1 LQSYK
6 IFREKVGKTK
16 IICIFVPSKLPK
28 HLMNRAKQLLFLA
41 FCMAL
46 TMMSCQKVKNKEIRS
61 GHADSVLFDAGAV
74 MNYARMEVLIDS
86 FEQTGELNEMDVNR
100 WRGTVAY
107 HQKQFNAAEKYYRQ
121 ALECEVKTN
130 QDQKNYNKCARRL
143 SELLLVRG
151 DYEGALKVAVPAV
164 KKIDDTKIGSDIDY
178 AILLNN
184 IGCCQLNLG
193 RDEEAK
199 ESFEEA
205 REHYANRWQSD
216 TTSRGFQE
224 AVLGTVYTS
233 QAYINTRRYAD
244 ATYWINRTEML
255 LDKYRQC
262 KDARTE
268 YFDEYQ
274 GRIEIM
280 RAVAMQSLDSTEKA
294 ADAYQRFQK
303 TAYSKTPAGRIN
315 ANDYLMLAERYK
327 EAAANYSFLDQ
338 ALSEWGTDLSL
349 DNIQLYMLPKY
360 MANAKLGRTD
370 STMMIGQR
378 IIFMLDSAISGQKIN
393 AAAELATIYD
403 TQGKEAEIAH
413 KEMKLTQ
420 QRLWSTGIALVL
432 IIVFFMIY
440 IFHKRKA
447 ALKLAAAH
455 QRLEEAHDKLKVAYD
470 QLEETTQIKER
481 IQSELRIAR
490 DIQMSM
496 VPSVFPDREGVDMY
510 AAMTPAKE
518 IGGDLYGYQLLGDEL
533 YFCLGDVA
541 GKGVPA
547 SLFMAQANRMFRTLG
562 SEHMK
567 PAAIATRMNNA
578 LTENNEQGMFVT
590 MFMGLI
596 NLKTGRMDYCNA
608 GHNPPV
614 MGYPPQFME
623 VESNAPIGLWPGL
636 EYVGETI
643 ENIKGIPLFLYSDG
657 LNEAEDKEQVQFSD
671 ERILEILSDQ
681 SLDNA
686 KKVVLRMMDEVNKH
700 RNGADPND
708 DLTMMCLK
716 IS

>member
-1 LQSYK
+1 MLLKKKSFYTILALLLLILSGISCDSAK
-6 IFREKVGKTK
+6 RREV
-16 IICIFVPSKLPK
+16 
-28 HLMNRAKQLLFLA
+28 RA
-41 FCMAL
+41 
-46 TMMSCQKVKNKEIRS
+46 SR
-61 GHADSVLFDAGAV
+61 ADSVLFNIGV
-74 MNYARMEVLIDS
+74 TMNYERLRAVADS
-86 FEQTGELNEMDVNR
+86 FEIVGDISQLNANR
-100 WRGTVAY
+100 WRGVAY
-107 HQKQFNAAEKYYRQ
+107 YHEGQYRMAELCYRK
-121 ALECEVKTN
+121 ALECEVKTAL
-130 QDQKNYNKCARRL
+130 DQLSYNKCARRL
-143 SELLLVRG
+143 SEILLVKG
-151 DYEGALKVAVPAV
+151 DFEGSLQVAIPAV
-164 KKIDDTKIGSDIDY
+164 KRMDKTGIGSDIDY

-199 ESFEEA
+199 ESFITA
-205 REHYANRWQSD
+205 RGHYANRWQTD
-216 TTSRGFQE
+216 TTGRGFQE

-233 QAYINTRRYAD
+233 QAYINTRRYAESI
-244 ATYWINRTEML
+244 YWIDRTEML
-255 LDKYRQC
+255 LSKYRERP
-262 KDARTE
+262 DARKE

-280 RAVAMQSLDSTEKA
+280 RAIAQEGLHKSKEA
-294 ADAYQRFQK
+294 AEAYQRFK
-303 TAYSKTPAGRIN
+303 ETKFAHTPSGKILG
-315 ANDYLMLAERYK
+315 NDYLMVAKRYQ
-327 EAAANYSFLDQ
+327 EAADNYRFLDK
-338 ALSEWGTDLSL
+338 AISDWGMEMSL

-360 MANAKLGRTD
+360 HANAEAGRKD
-370 STMMIGQR
+370 SARVAGTR
-378 IIFMLDSAISGQKIN
+378 ILELLDSAITGQKSS
-393 AAAELATIYD
+393 ATAELATLYD
-403 TQGKEAEIAH
+403 TQGKEAEIAE

-420 QRLWSTGIALVL
+420 QRLVSTGVALVL
-432 IIVFFMIY
+432 IIVFFLIY

-447 ALKLAAAH
+447 AHKLAAAH
-455 QRLEEAHDKLKVAYD
+455 GRLEEAHAKLQVAYD

-496 VPSVFPDREGVDMY
+496 VPNVFPDRENIDMY

-533 YFCLGDVA
+533 YFCLGDVS

-578 LTENNEQGMFVT
+578 LTENNDQGMFVT
-590 MFMGLI
+590 MCMGLI
-596 NLKTGRMDYCNA
+596 DLKTGRMDYCNA

-614 MGYPPQFME
+614 YGNPPKFME

-636 EYVGETI
+636 EFVGETI
-643 ENIKGIPLFLYSDG
+643 DDIRGIPFLIYSDG
-657 LNEAEDKEQVQFSD
+657 LNEAENKEQEQFSD
-671 ERILEILSDQ
+671 ERIIEVLSDP

-686 KKVVLRMMDEVNKH
+686 KKVVLKLMDEVNKH

-708 DLTMMCLK
+708 DLTILSLMIK
-716 IS
+716 